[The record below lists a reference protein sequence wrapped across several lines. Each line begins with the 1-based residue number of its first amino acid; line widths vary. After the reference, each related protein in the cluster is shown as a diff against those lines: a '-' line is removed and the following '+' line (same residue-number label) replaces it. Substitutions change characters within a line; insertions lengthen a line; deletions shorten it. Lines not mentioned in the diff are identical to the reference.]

1 MKVENWPAY
10 IDKFRL
16 FPRAFIVAYIIM
28 FWETGNWF
36 MALEDPN
43 TAQAGFV
50 SIVVGAGAAWF
61 GLYVNSG
68 RPNAKVEVSTTTTGS
83 RAEYEYKE
91 PAAEEEFNPYTR

>member
-1 MKVENWPAY
+1 MNYQNIPAY

-16 FPRAFIVAYIIM
+16 FPRLFIMVYIWM
-28 FWETGNWF
+28 FWETGTWF
-36 MALEDPN
+36 MSLEDPT

-68 RPNAKVEVSTTTTGS
+68 RPNAKVEVSTTATGS

>member
-1 MKVENWPAY
+1 MNYQNIPAY

-16 FPRAFIVAYIIM
+16 FPRAFIVAYIWM
-28 FWETGNWF
+28 FWETGIWF

-68 RPNAKVEVSTTTTGS
+68 RPNAKVEVSTTSNGS
-83 RAEYEYKE
+83 RAKYEYEE